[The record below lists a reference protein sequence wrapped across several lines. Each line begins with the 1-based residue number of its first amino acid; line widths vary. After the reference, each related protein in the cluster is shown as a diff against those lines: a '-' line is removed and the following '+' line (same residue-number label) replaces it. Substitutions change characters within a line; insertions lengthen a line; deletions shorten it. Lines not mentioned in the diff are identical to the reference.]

1 MSKENQQ
8 EAPLREGPSVDAVG
22 IPEAA
27 PLETAIPASLK
38 TTKKITKTNNP
49 LKLLKGSISVKPYVD
64 NTAENMGLENY
75 GFAIYP
81 GTYQEEQLAAIE
93 RNGVVRY
100 VTGLDEFAPEVQNIT
115 SDDKKNAVI
124 TNIRFVVKELE
135 QQLATNVIKLDDDEF
150 WSKVT
155 LLKPNN
161 HDFWNNITIRCGN
174 EPLFLKPKDDPYD
187 LIKLMA
193 IEAGGFDLI
202 AKSWEDARSK
212 AKPPKFYLDKEVD
225 TVSTRTEY
233 KKLRNKATSI
243 LDKLF
248 GKNPKKLMYIA
259 KILDG
264 SSTQYKNS
272 TPPDTIYDNLDE
284 FIQGNGVEGN
294 KNRAAEHFI
303 SSTELDMETLKLKA
317 LVRDASFYK
326 FIVNKPDG
334 MIYHA
339 KQSAMLGRNVS
350 DVVEF
355 LKNPLNEDILA
366 DLMAQVEKYWNQ

>member
-1 MSKENQQ
+1 
-8 EAPLREGPSVDAVG
+8 
-22 IPEAA
+22 
-27 PLETAIPASLK
+27 
-38 TTKKITKTNNP
+38 
-49 LKLLKGSISVKPYVD
+49 
-64 NTAENMGLENY
+64 
-75 GFAIYP
+75 
-81 GTYQEEQLAAIE
+81 
-93 RNGVVRY
+93 
-100 VTGLDEFAPEVQNIT
+100 
-115 SDDKKNAVI
+115 
-124 TNIRFVVKELE
+124 
-135 QQLATNVIKLDDDEF
+135 
-150 WSKVT
+150 
-155 LLKPNN
+155 
-161 HDFWNNITIRCGN
+161 
-174 EPLFLKPKDDPYD
+174 
-187 LIKLMA
+187 MA